1 MYEGYSHLDNKKM
14 IIYLTLL
21 NKQKCGEVIEK
32 IFYVLDD
39 KKVKIKISEYKETI
53 ELKRLKEM
61 KIKIDK
67 DFMVSLSDIK
77 KIVDE
82 ITNGWDFLDFTFEGT
97 QVIVIKHHIDVDEEE
112 NLGYI
117 YIEPKIKNKENLEKL
132 WILVKSLI

>member
-1 MYEGYSHLDNKKM
+1 MYEGYSHLDNKKK

-21 NKQKCGEVIEK
+21 NKQKCGEVVEK
-32 IFYVLDD
+32 IFYVLGD

-53 ELKRLKEM
+53 GLKRLKEM
-61 KIKIDK
+61 KINIDK
-67 DFMVSLSDIK
+67 DFMISLSDTK

-82 ITNGWDFLDFTFEGT
+82 ITNGWNFLDFTFEGT
-97 QVIVIKHHIDVDEEE
+97 QATVVKHHIDLEEE
-112 NLGYI
+112 NLGYL